1 MQTKLTGIAGA
12 VCLACAAALPAF
24 AEQDPNLNPASAPA
38 AANSPAGTPASGPIS
53 IERGSGATRG
63 GTWFSAAKFT
73 VPLVSGTPPLTY
85 GSYHYY
91 KSPGATSPAAY
102 FAQVD
107 LEPGAL
113 IDLLTCVV
121 DDSSTTN
128 DFFAQ
133 LQHYVTDFTA
143 VTRSSAAVGGGS
155 VSTTGS
161 GGVQYVMSAVS
172 PAETFKSYNPGP
184 PEMLHEYFIRADVA
198 QDTQFAG
205 CWLWWRRQVSPAPAS
220 SSFSDV
226 LTTDTFFQNIQAIYA
241 AGVTTGCGGGK
252 FCPNDYV
259 TRGQM
264 AAFLTRALGLS
275 YLY

>member
-1 MQTKLTGIAGA
+1 
-12 VCLACAAALPAF
+12 
-24 AEQDPNLNPASAPA
+24 
-38 AANSPAGTPASGPIS
+38 
-53 IERGSGATRG
+53 
-63 GTWFSAAKFT
+63 
-73 VPLVSGTPPLTY
+73 
-85 GSYHYY
+85 
-91 KSPGATSPAAY
+91 
-102 FAQVD
+102 
-107 LEPGAL
+107 
-113 IDLLTCVV
+113 
-121 DDSSTTN
+121 
-128 DFFAQ
+128 
-133 LQHYVTDFTA
+133 
-143 VTRSSAAVGGGS
+143 
-155 VSTTGS
+155 
-161 GGVQYVMSAVS
+161 
-172 PAETFKSYNPGP
+172 
-184 PEMLHEYFIRADVA
+184 MLHEYFIRADVA